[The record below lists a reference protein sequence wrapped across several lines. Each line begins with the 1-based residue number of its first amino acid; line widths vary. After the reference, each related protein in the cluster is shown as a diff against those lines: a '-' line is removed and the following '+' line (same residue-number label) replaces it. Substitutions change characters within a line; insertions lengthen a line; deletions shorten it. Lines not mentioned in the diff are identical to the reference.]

1 MRVKRA
7 VAREPFTLREKI
19 GTNWPQSVD
28 KDAGRSR
35 CRWVESRGGGSHVLF
50 VDWGYFL
57 YVALPIMVLG
67 FIASSWV
74 KRTYQRYSQV
84 RNASGLSGVDVA
96 RRILSG
102 AGLSDVTIQVID
114 GELSDNYDPRTKTLN
129 LSRAVAAGTSVA
141 AEAVVA
147 HEIGHALQDHQGFFA
162 MRIRSGL
169 VPAANLGSQA
179 GPLIV
184 IAGLLLS
191 VFTGSAFG
199 FYVALAGL
207 FLFAAVVLFQLITT
221 PVELDASRR
230 ALRLL
235 AENGVIVPEEQL
247 GARRMLRAAAF
258 TYWVALFGAVLTL
271 LYYASLVFGNR
282 RSD

>member
-1 MRVKRA
+1 M
-7 VAREPFTLREKI
+7 LLW
-19 GTNWPQSVD
+19 N
-28 KDAGRSR
+28 
-35 CRWVESRGGGSHVLF
+35 
-50 VDWGYFL
+50 WGYFL
-57 YVALPIMVLG
+57 YVALPVMVLG
-67 FIASSWV
+67 FIGSSWV

-84 RNASGLSGVDVA
+84 RNTSGLSGVDVA

-114 GELSDNYDPRTKTLN
+114 GELSDNYDPRSKTLN
-129 LSRAVAAGTSVA
+129 LSREVASGTSVA

-147 HEIGHALQDHQGFFA
+147 HEIGHALQDQQGFFA

-199 FYVALAGL
+199 FYVAIAGL
-207 FLFAAVVLFQLITT
+207 LLFAAVVLFQLITT

-235 AENGVIVPEEQL
+235 AENGVIFPEEQL

>member
-1 MRVKRA
+1 M
-7 VAREPFTLREKI
+7 
-19 GTNWPQSVD
+19 
-28 KDAGRSR
+28 
-35 CRWVESRGGGSHVLF
+35 
-50 VDWGYFL
+50 
-57 YVALPIMVLG
+57 
-67 FIASSWV
+67 
-74 KRTYQRYSQV
+74 
-84 RNASGLSGVDVA
+84 
-96 RRILSG
+96 
-102 AGLSDVTIQVID
+102 
-114 GELSDNYDPRTKTLN
+114 
-129 LSRAVAAGTSVA
+129 
-141 AEAVVA
+141 VA
-147 HEIGHALQDHQGFFA
+147 HEIGHAQQDRQGFFA

-184 IAGLLLS
+184 IAGVLLS
-191 VFTGSAFG
+191 AFTGSTFG

-207 FLFAAVVLFQLITT
+207 LLFAAVVAFQLITT

-235 AENGVIVPEEQL
+235 AENGVIYPEEQD

-282 RSD
+282 RND

>member
-1 MRVKRA
+1 M
-7 VAREPFTLREKI
+7 
-19 GTNWPQSVD
+19 
-28 KDAGRSR
+28 
-35 CRWVESRGGGSHVLF
+35 LF
-50 VDWGYFL
+50 FDWHYFV
-57 YVALPIMVLG
+57 YVALPILALG
-67 FIASSWV
+67 FLASNWV

-114 GELSDNYDPRTKTLN
+114 GELSDNYDPRTRTLN
-129 LSRAVAAGTSVA
+129 LSRAVATGTSVA

-147 HEIGHALQDHQGFFA
+147 HEIGHSQQDRQGFFA

-184 IAGLLLS
+184 IAGVLLS
-191 VFTGSAFG
+191 AFTGSTFG

-207 FLFAAVVLFQLITT
+207 LLFAAVVAFQLITT

-235 AENGVIVPEEQL
+235 AENGVIYPEEQD

-282 RSD
+282 RND

>member
-1 MRVKRA
+1 ML
-7 VAREPFTLREKI
+7 FW
-19 GTNWPQSVD
+19 NWT
-28 KDAGRSR
+28 
-35 CRWVESRGGGSHVLF
+35 
-50 VDWGYFL
+50 YFL
-57 YVALPIMVLG
+57 YVALPTMLLG
-67 FIASSWV
+67 FIASNWV

-84 RNASGLSGVDVA
+84 RNASGLTGVEVA
-96 RRILSG
+96 RRILAG
-102 AGLSDVTIQVID
+102 ASLRDVTVQVID
-114 GELSDNYDPRTKTLN
+114 GELNDNYDPRSKALN
-129 LSRAVAAGTSVA
+129 LSPAVAAGRSVA
-141 AEAVVA
+141 SEAVVA

-191 VFTGSAFG
+191 IFTGSAFG
-199 FYVALAGL
+199 VYVALAGL
-207 FLFAAVVLFQLITT
+207 FLFAAVVLFQLVTT

-235 AENGVIVPEEQL
+235 AENGVIQPEEQE

>member
-1 MRVKRA
+1 M
-7 VAREPFTLREKI
+7 LLW
-19 GTNWPQSVD
+19 N
-28 KDAGRSR
+28 
-35 CRWVESRGGGSHVLF
+35 
-50 VDWGYFL
+50 WGYFL

-67 FIASSWV
+67 FIGSSWV

-84 RNASGLSGVDVA
+84 RNASGLSGVEVA

-114 GELSDNYDPRTKTLN
+114 GELSDNYDPRSKTLN
-129 LSRAVAAGTSVA
+129 LSREVANGTSVA

-147 HEIGHALQDHQGFFA
+147 HEIGHALQDQQGFFA

-199 FYVALAGL
+199 FYVAIAGL
-207 FLFAAVVLFQLITT
+207 LLFAAVVLFQLITT

-235 AENGVIVPEEQL
+235 AENGVIFPEEQL

>member
-1 MRVKRA
+1 ML
-7 VAREPFTLREKI
+7 FW
-19 GTNWPQSVD
+19 NWT
-28 KDAGRSR
+28 
-35 CRWVESRGGGSHVLF
+35 
-50 VDWGYFL
+50 YFL
-57 YVALPIMVLG
+57 YVALPTMLLG
-67 FIASSWV
+67 FIASNWV

-84 RNASGLSGVDVA
+84 RSASGLTGVEVA
-96 RRILSG
+96 RRILAEAS
-102 AGLSDVTIQVID
+102 LRDVTVQVID
-114 GELSDNYDPRTKTLN
+114 GELNDNYDPRSKTLN
-129 LSRAVAAGTSVA
+129 LSPAVAGGRSVA
-141 AEAVVA
+141 SEAVVA

-162 MRIRSGL
+162 MRVRSGL

-191 VFTGSAFG
+191 IFTGSAFG
-199 FYVALAGL
+199 VYVALAGL
-207 FLFAAVVLFQLITT
+207 FLFAAVVLFQLVTT

-235 AENGVIVPEEQL
+235 AENGVIQPEEQE

-258 TYWVALFGAVLTL
+258 TYWVALFGSVLTL

>member
-1 MRVKRA
+1 M
-7 VAREPFTLREKI
+7 
-19 GTNWPQSVD
+19 
-28 KDAGRSR
+28 
-35 CRWVESRGGGSHVLF
+35 LF
-50 VDWGYFL
+50 WNLTYFL

-67 FIASSWV
+67 LIASSWV

-84 RNASGLSGVDVA
+84 RNANGLSGVDVA

-129 LSRAVAAGTSVA
+129 LSRGVATGTSVA

-169 VPAANLGSQA
+169 VPAANLGSEA

-191 VFTGSAFG
+191 VFTGSSIG
-199 FYVALAGL
+199 FFIAVAGL
-207 FLFAAVVLFQLITT
+207 VLFAAVVVFQLITT

-235 AENGVIVPEEQL
+235 AENGVIYPEEQD

-282 RSD
+282 RND

>member
-1 MRVKRA
+1 M
-7 VAREPFTLREKI
+7 F
-19 GTNWPQSVD
+19 
-28 KDAGRSR
+28 
-35 CRWVESRGGGSHVLF
+35 LF
-50 VDWGYFL
+50 WNWGYFL
-57 YVALPIMVLG
+57 YVALPILVLG

-96 RRILSG
+96 RRILTG

-114 GELSDNYDPRTKTLN
+114 GELSDNYDPRSKTLN
-129 LSRAVAAGTSVA
+129 LSREVAAGTSVA
-141 AEAVVA
+141 SEAVVA
-147 HEIGHALQDHQGFFA
+147 HEIGHALQDQQGFFA
-162 MRIRSGL
+162 MRVRSGL

-191 VFTGSAFG
+191 VFTGSSIG

-207 FLFAAVVLFQLITT
+207 FLFAAVVVFQLITT

-235 AENGVIVPEEQL
+235 AENGVILPEEQQ

-258 TYWVALFGAVLTL
+258 TYWVALFGALLTL

-282 RSD
+282 RND

>member
-1 MRVKRA
+1 M
-7 VAREPFTLREKI
+7 
-19 GTNWPQSVD
+19 
-28 KDAGRSR
+28 
-35 CRWVESRGGGSHVLF
+35 LF
-50 VDWGYFL
+50 FWNWGYFL
-57 YVALPIMVLG
+57 YVALPIMLLG

-84 RNASGLSGVDVA
+84 RNASGLTGVDVA
-96 RRILSG
+96 RRILRG

-114 GELSDNYDPRTKTLN
+114 GELSDNYDPRTKMLN
-129 LSRAVAAGTSVA
+129 LSREVAGGTSVA

-147 HEIGHALQDHQGFFA
+147 HEIGHALQDRQGFSA

-191 VFTGSAFG
+191 AFTGSSVG

-235 AENGVIVPEEQL
+235 AENGVIFPEEQQ

>member
-1 MRVKRA
+1 M
-7 VAREPFTLREKI
+7 
-19 GTNWPQSVD
+19 
-28 KDAGRSR
+28 
-35 CRWVESRGGGSHVLF
+35 LF
-50 VDWGYFL
+50 FDWHYFV
-57 YVALPIMVLG
+57 YVALPILALG
-67 FIASSWV
+67 FLASNWV

-96 RRILSG
+96 RRILTG

-114 GELSDNYDPRTKTLN
+114 GELSDNYDPRTRTLN
-129 LSRAVAAGTSVA
+129 LSRAVATGTSVA

-147 HEIGHALQDHQGFFA
+147 HEIGHAQQDRQGFFA

-184 IAGLLLS
+184 IAGVLLS
-191 VFTGSAFG
+191 AFTGSTSG

-207 FLFAAVVLFQLITT
+207 LLFAAVVAFQLITT

-235 AENGVIVPEEQL
+235 AENGVIYPEEQD

-282 RSD
+282 RND

>member
-1 MRVKRA
+1 M
-7 VAREPFTLREKI
+7 
-19 GTNWPQSVD
+19 
-28 KDAGRSR
+28 
-35 CRWVESRGGGSHVLF
+35 
-50 VDWGYFL
+50 
-57 YVALPIMVLG
+57 YVALPILALG
-67 FIASSWV
+67 FLASNWV

-96 RRILSG
+96 QRILSG

-114 GELSDNYDPRTKTLN
+114 GELNDNYDPRTRTLN
-129 LSRAVAAGTSVA
+129 LSRAVATGTSVA

-147 HEIGHALQDHQGFFA
+147 HEIGHAQQDRQGFFA

-184 IAGLLLS
+184 IAGVLLS
-191 VFTGSAFG
+191 AFTGSTFG

-207 FLFAAVVLFQLITT
+207 LLFAAVVAFQLITT

-235 AENGVIVPEEQL
+235 AENGVIYPEEQD

-282 RSD
+282 RND

>member
-1 MRVKRA
+1 M
-7 VAREPFTLREKI
+7 LLW
-19 GTNWPQSVD
+19 N
-28 KDAGRSR
+28 
-35 CRWVESRGGGSHVLF
+35 
-50 VDWGYFL
+50 WGYVL
-57 YVALPIMVLG
+57 YVALPVMVLG
-67 FIASSWV
+67 FIGSSWV

-114 GELSDNYDPRTKTLN
+114 GELSDNYDPRSKTLN
-129 LSRAVAAGTSVA
+129 LSREVASGTSVA

-147 HEIGHALQDHQGFFA
+147 HEIGHALQDQQGFFA

-199 FYVALAGL
+199 FYVAIAGL
-207 FLFAAVVLFQLITT
+207 LLFAAVVLFQLITT

-235 AENGVIVPEEQL
+235 AENSVIFPEEQL